1 MFEFPSPVVDVMS
14 DGRVSSPGPEVADK
28 VLQVSMVAATNCSP
42 SRAFTGNTTV
52 PFRRL
57 ETSMQFRPQLVCEVE
72 GYAGMV
78 DATNCERGSIVGT
91 EGRGVRLLARHSKL
105 NADGGFALTLLAYVL
120 VLAQAVPQSSAF
132 TFDDHI
138 YRSFVDVHV
147 HFENR

>member
-1 MFEFPSPVVDVMS
+1 MFEFPSPVVDVVS

-28 VLQVSMVAATNCSP
+28 GLQVIMVTATDGGP
-42 SRAFTGNTTV
+42 SRAFSGNTTV

-105 NADGGFALTLLAYVL
+105 NADCGFALALLAHFV
-120 VLAQAVPQSSAF
+120 VLAQALP
-132 TFDDHI
+132 
-138 YRSFVDVHV
+138 
-147 HFENR
+147 